1 MLFKL
6 GGYFMRKVLALLLIL
21 VCAFNASI
29 SCVFA
34 ASSVLKTEKDTY
46 EFDFVEGETFTV
58 DFVLTNCIGVNN
70 ATFRVAY
77 DPSVIQ
83 AVSNAAHSLDDFATY
98 VNDDEKDA
106 VLIPNSIINRQVS
119 MVPKSGNEEFEGKAD
134 GSKTA
139 SELGYVLL
147 SNYIS
152 SSYIENGSAVLKG
165 LEKEGKLFRMTF
177 KMVAPGTTD
186 VKVEKTAKDIKY
198 DIPLSINRNPI
209 SENPRLDVSVQS
221 GKVIINK
228 SGSNNT
234 TTKETTTEV
243 TTTQTTTK
251 KETTQTTTKK
261 TTSQS
266 SSDNDTKVQTTTKKE
281 ATTQA
286 ATKTQPVTE
295 KATEATTEAAKDN
308 NESSSKL
315 FKDIANYPWAANAIE
330 KLAEKKIISGM
341 GNGMFGPALN
351 VKRADFLLMLMN
363 ALDIK
368 GTAKSNFDDV
378 DSNRY
383 YANAVGLAKDL
394 GIASGS
400 GNNLFKPDENISRQD
415 MMVLANKALA
425 QVSPSSLKENVDSSV
440 LDKFED
446 KKDISNYAVE
456 SLSKMVEAG
465 IVNGAG
471 NKIDPKSFTTRAQSA
486 VIIYNIY
493 NTINK

>member
-1 MLFKL
+1 MK
-6 GGYFMRKVLALLLIL
+6 KVLALLLIL

-29 SCVFA
+29 SCIFA

-46 EFDFVEGETFTV
+46 EYDFVEGETFTV
-58 DFVLTNCIGVNN
+58 DFILTNCIGVNN

-83 AVSNAAHSLDDFATY
+83 AVSNSAYSLDEFATY
-98 VNDDEKDA
+98 VNDDGDDA
-106 VLIPNSIINRQVS
+106 VLIPNSIINRQVA
-119 MVPKSGNEEFEGKAD
+119 MVPKSQNEEFEGKAD

-139 SELGYVLL
+139 SELGYILL

-152 SSYIENGSAVLKG
+152 SSYIEGGSLALKG

-177 KMVAPGTTD
+177 KMIAPGSTE
-186 VKVEKTAKDIKY
+186 VKVMRTATDIKY
-198 DIPLSINRNPI
+198 GSDLSVNKSPTVDNPKV
-209 SENPRLDVSVQS
+209 DVSVQS
-221 GKVIINK
+221 GKVIIK
-228 SGSNNT
+228 KSNNNN

-243 TTTQTTTK
+243 TTHQTTTN
-251 KETTQTTTKK
+251 KETETQTTTKK

-266 SSDNDTKVQTTTKKE
+266 SSSSSPSSTAKETTTQTTTNKE
-281 ATTQA
+281 ATTQTT
-286 ATKTQPVTE
+286 TKTQVVTE
-295 KATEATTEAAKDN
+295 TTTESTTQAVKDN
-308 NESSSKL
+308 NENSSKS
-315 FKDIANYPWAANAIE
+315 FKDIADYPWAVNAIE
-330 KLAEKKIISGM
+330 KLAEKKIISGI
-341 GNGMFGPALN
+341 GNNMFGPSSN

-363 ALDIK
+363 ALGINE

-378 DSNRY
+378 DSSRY

-415 MMVLANKALA
+415 MMVLASKALA
-425 QVSPSSLKENVDSSV
+425 QVSPSSLKEDVNSSV

-465 IVNGAG
+465 IVNGSG

-493 NTINK
+493 NAINK